1 MGTVEKRDA
10 RRGSAAASRLTRG
23 QQEIAREAARAGSQI
38 IRDKLLEKRPYLKFA
53 FGNPYNVS
61 LFVGALAAAG
71 ITLNPVL
78 ALAAIGAEAIWLLY
92 APDSRRLRKLLW
104 DPRFDV
110 LREKIEAEERRIR
123 TLNLPQHLKDR
134 VEALVENRNRIRQLA
149 EQNPSFSQ
157 SLLRGELVKTDKIVD
172 DFIEMATR
180 ATRYEDYLGS
190 IDIRQ
195 LERDRQRWE
204 TRMRTGKPGDP
215 ESEIAKKNF
224 GIILQRLDKIREIR
238 NFLSVSRGQLDLI
251 ENSFKLIADQIV
263 TMQSPGELVGQ
274 LDSLLS
280 GVEAIRESTLDT
292 EKMLSSLEI

>member
-1 MGTVEKRDA
+1 MGTLEKHDA
-10 RRGSAAASRLTRG
+10 RRRSTAGARLTSG
-23 QQEIAREAARAGSQI
+23 QKEIAREAAKAGKEI
-38 IRDKLLEKRPYLKFA
+38 IKDRILENRPYLKFA
-53 FGNPYNVS
+53 FGNPYNLS
-61 LFVGALAAAG
+61 LFLGALAAAG

-78 ALAAIGAEAIWLLY
+78 ALAAVGAEAIWLLY
-92 APDSRRLRKLLW
+92 APDSKRLRKLLW
-104 DPRFDV
+104 DPRFEV
-110 LREKIEAEERRIR
+110 LRDKIEAEERRIR

-134 VEALVENRNRIRQLA
+134 VEALVQNRDKIRLLA

-157 SLLRGELVKTDKIVD
+157 SLLKGELVKTDKIVD
-172 DFIEMATR
+172 EFIEMATR
-180 ATRYEDYLGS
+180 STRYEDYLGS
-190 IDIRQ
+190 IDIRE

-204 TRMRTGKPGDP
+204 TRMRTGKPGEP
-215 ESEIAKKNF
+215 ETEIAKKNF

-292 EKMLSSLEI
+292 EKMLSSLEL

>member
-1 MGTVEKRDA
+1 MGTSEKQGA
-10 RRGSAAASRLTRG
+10 RRRSAAGSRLTRG
-23 QQEIAREAARAGSQI
+23 EQEIAREAARAGREI
-38 IRDKLLEKRPYLKFA
+38 IKDKLLEKRPYLKFA
-53 FGNPYNVS
+53 FGNPYNLS
-61 LFVGALAAAG
+61 LFIGALAAAG

-92 APDSRRLRKLLW
+92 APDSKRLRKLLW
-104 DPRFDV
+104 DPRFEA

-134 VEALVENRNRIRQLA
+134 VEALVENRNRIRHLA
-149 EQNPSFSQ
+149 EKNPSFSK
-157 SLLRGELVKTDKIVD
+157 SLLQGELVKTDRIVD
-172 DFIEMATR
+172 DFIEMAER
-180 ATRYEDYLGS
+180 STRYEDYLGS

-204 TRMRTGKPGDP
+204 TRVRTGKSGDA
-215 ESEIAKKNF
+215 ETEIAKKNF

-251 ENSFKLIADQIV
+251 ENSFRLIADQIV

-280 GVEAIRESTLDT
+280 GVEAIRESTIDT
-292 EKMLSSLEI
+292 EKMLNSLEM

>member
-92 APDSRRLRKLLW
+92 APDSKRLRKLLW

>member
-1 MGTVEKRDA
+1 MGTVEKHPPH
-10 RRGSAAASRLTRG
+10 RGSAAGSRLTRG

-92 APDSRRLRKLLW
+92 APDSKRLRKLLW

-204 TRMRTGKPGDP
+204 TRMRTGKAGDP

-292 EKMLSSLEI
+292 ERMLSSLEI